1 MNITFLKVTVDMGRE
16 DVNDFDAHLHF
27 MNIQL
32 QSDFPA
38 IPCISPGR

>member
-16 DVNDFDAHLHF
+16 DVNDFDAHRHF

-32 QSDFPA
+32 QSDFPGN
-38 IPCISPGR
+38 PCISPGR